1 MIEKMNKAL
10 DFLRDKYGIPA
21 GEIVRGKDYFQ
32 IRRPD
37 GTTVNLLPWR
47 VERRFVE
54 LKKIIDG
61 KTLEDVSTFRFA
73 DFTAGGD
80 LRKTLAKEL
89 DLAAWLSGSP
99 VCRLY
104 AVGGG
109 KVCNVIFRLANGMS
123 GCAECGTALPDG
135 TKPLDKHEII
145 ARRGVAC
152 DRVVDSQVPQESI
165 YVWSKNGSSAF
176 TDVDTELF
184 GLPDDAIWTVR
195 AAFAVLSH
203 PELAD
208 EWNAASELSLRQSDA
223 AFRSAET
230 SQPVEKF

>member
-1 MIEKMNKAL
+1 MIKKMNKAL
-10 DFLRDKYGIPA
+10 DFLREKYGVPA
-21 GEIVRGKDYFQ
+21 GEIVRGADYHQ
-32 IRRPD
+32 LRLPD
-37 GTTVNLLPWR
+37 GKTVNLLPWR

-54 LKKIIDG
+54 LKKFIDG

-73 DFTAGGD
+73 SFAADGD
-80 LRKTLAKEL
+80 LRKILAKEL

-123 GCAECGTALPDG
+123 GCAECSSALPSG
-135 TKPLDKHEII
+135 AKPLDKHEII

-152 DRVVDSQVPQESI
+152 DRVVDSQIPQESI
-165 YVWSKNGSSAF
+165 YVWSKNGHSAF

-184 GLPDDAIWTVR
+184 GLPDEAIWTVR
-195 AAFAVLSH
+195 AAFAVLAH
-203 PELAD
+203 PELAA

-230 SQPVEKF
+230 SQPMENF